1 MTAHHE
7 LDRTGSR
14 TRVGTDSQ
22 PLSVAM
28 YMHSLAGGGAERQC
42 LSLASELQSA
52 GLGVTL
58 VLHRVEGEFA
68 AEVPVGIRVVGLNG
82 RRTLHDIVLLAR
94 FLRREQ
100 PDFLLTNLD
109 HNNIAGCLAKL
120 VAASRTKVIIYQHNA
135 LAREFAAA
143 ERWTYHLIPLGYRLL
158 SRCMAAAVGVSD
170 GIARELINSAGLPR
184 KKVATI
190 HNIVIRNG
198 LLERSTEEI
207 DHPWLDDP
215 RSLLFVTA
223 GRLVPQKDHETL
235 LSAMALHRRAGG
247 SARLLILGSGPL
259 DEFLRRQASA
269 LGLDKSVCFVGF
281 RANPLPWLRRADVF
295 VLSSRSEGFGNVLV
309 EAMACGTPV
318 IATDCDHGPREI
330 LQDGRYGVLV
340 PPRDPHA
347 LAKAFD
353 TARDLRAQF
362 PADMLR
368 ARAAAFSSA
377 ACTESFL
384 TLFETLVRPNRLG
397 RRSPLRGL
405 TLASATADTS
415 SYHRR
420 SHNLQDC

>member
-1 MTAHHE
+1 MTAHYN
-7 LDRTGSR
+7 LARPRSR
-14 TRVGTDSQ
+14 PRLGTDPWPWSI
-22 PLSVAM
+22 AM
-28 YMHSLAGGGAERQC
+28 YMPSLAGGGAERQC
-42 LSLASELQSA
+42 LSLAAELHGA
-52 GLGVTL
+52 GLRVTL
-58 VLHRVEGEFA
+58 VLHRVEGEFVE
-68 AEVPVGIRVVGLNG
+68 EVPAGIRVVGLNG

-158 SRCMAAAVGVSD
+158 SPFITAAVGVSD
-170 GIARELINSAGLPR
+170 GIARELVSSAGLPR
-184 KKVATI
+184 TKVVTI

-198 LLERSTEEI
+198 LLDRSAEDI
-207 DHPWLDDP
+207 DHPWLDD
-215 RSLLFVTA
+215 RSSPLLVTA

-235 LSAMALHRRAGG
+235 LNAMALHRRAGG
-247 SARLLILGSGPL
+247 NARLLILGSGPL
-259 DEFLRRQASA
+259 DDFLTGQALA

-281 RANPLPWLRRADVF
+281 RANPLPWLRRADAF

-340 PPRDPHA
+340 PPRDPQA
-347 LAKAFD
+347 LARAFD
-353 TARDLRAQF
+353 TARDLRSQF

-368 ARAAAFSSA
+368 ARAAEFSSA
-377 ACTESFL
+377 ACTASFL
-384 TLFETLVRPNRLG
+384 ALFETLVRPNRFAQQTPLG
-397 RRSPLRGL
+397 GF
-405 TLASATADTS
+405 TLAPATADTS
-415 SYHRR
+415 RYHRR
-420 SHNLQDC
+420 SNELQD